1 MVDGNAVLHRA
12 YYALPDWRNRSGE
25 ATAGVYGFLS
35 MLLKAISELKPTHLA
50 IVFDHPGPTFRH
62 LMYVGYQV
70 NREKERQVSE
80 DIWGQVDKLKIVFER
95 MKVPVFQVEGV
106 EADDVIGTLC
116 QKLAGNS
123 NTPHRLP
130 PKLGGREEG
139 GEKKELEVIV
149 ITGDKDLMQLV
160 NERVKLYMPQKGL
173 SDAVL
178 VDTNKVFEKMGVHP
192 GQIVDYK
199 ALVGDSSDNYPGVT
213 GIGPKTAIH
222 LLAEYGGFEG
232 VYRVI
237 STSPLTP
244 LQKFGEGNKRGEV
257 DGTKGLSD
265 QVIKRLI
272 NGYESGELSK
282 RLATIKTDVPIS
294 IDVDKMKIPDEQ
306 MMMKVFEEM
315 GYKSLMG
322 RVIVKKNQEKLF

>member
-1 MVDGNAVLHRA
+1 MRLLLVDGNAVLHRA

-50 IVFDHPGPTFRH
+50 VVFDHPGPTFRH

-70 NREKERQVSE
+70 RREKERQVSE
-80 DIWGQVDKLKIVFER
+80 DIWGQVDKLKVVFEK
-95 MKVPVFQVEGV
+95 MGVPVYQVEGV

-116 QKLAGNS
+116 QKLTKNF

-130 PKLGGREEG
+130 PKVGGREEG
-139 GEKKELEVIV
+139 GKKENTKIIV

-160 NERVKLYMPQKGL
+160 NENVSLFMPQKGL

-178 VDTNKVFEKMGVHP
+178 VDEKKVFQKMGVRP
-192 GQIVDYK
+192 DQIVDYK

-213 GIGPKTAIH
+213 GIGPKTAVH
-222 LLAEYGGFEG
+222 LLAEYGGFEEIYKQIG
-232 VYRVI
+232 KSNNHSMTNAKSI
-237 STSPLTP
+237 ID
-244 LQKFGEGNKRGEV
+244 K
-257 DGTKGLSD
+257 
-265 QVIKRLI
+265 LI

-294 IDVDKMKIPDEQ
+294 INNDQCQIPNIQKIIDIL
-306 MMMKVFEEM
+306 EEL
-315 GYKSLMG
+315 GYKSL
-322 RVIVKKNQEKLF
+322 VKRTKEQEVRQTELF